1 MLPKVMD
8 VPLGHLLVPQ
18 NMNTKEPPYEYC
30 ALRFLTQWERKERS
44 LYVVISRAPSA
55 DDVRKALRYFQVAR
69 GFRGLRAEADKV
81 VDALA
86 IKSRRLNAK
95 NVVSRVDG
103 LSDSFKQDFGS
114 RNLSAA
120 SKLLWLSR
128 RNPILILDS
137 RSVASLGALGNKFD
151 PKDYAAY
158 YECWR
163 TEFKKRQREIKKA
176 VSKLVSIKMFT
187 SAWYKSPGEL
197 RQDLS
202 SDWFVERTFDLFLWE
217 LGGES

>member
-1 MLPKVMD
+1 MK
-8 VPLGHLLVPQ
+8 
-18 NMNTKEPPYEYC
+18 TKELPYEYC

-44 LYVVISRAPSA
+44 LYEVISRAPSA
-55 DDVRKALRYFQVAR
+55 NDVRKALRYFQVAR
-69 GFRGLRAEADKV
+69 GFRGLRAEAEKIV
-81 VDALA
+81 AALA
-86 IKSRRLNAK
+86 TKCRGLNAK

-103 LSDSFKQDFGS
+103 IAKSFEQDFGS

-128 RNPILILDS
+128 RNPVVILDS
-137 RSVASLGALGNKFD
+137 RSVASLGALGSKFD
-151 PKDYAAY
+151 PRDYAAY

-163 TEFKKRQREIKKA
+163 AEFTKRRRQIKKA
-176 VSKLVSIKMFT
+176 VSRLVTIKMFT
-187 SAWYKSPGEL
+187 AAWYKSPGEL
-197 RQDLS
+197 RKDLS

>member
-1 MLPKVMD
+1 M
-8 VPLGHLLVPQ
+8 VPLLVPQ

-30 ALRFLTQWERKERS
+30 ALRFLTHWETKERS
-44 LYVVISRAPSA
+44 LYEVISRPPSA
-55 DDVRKALRYFQVAR
+55 DDVRKALHSFQVDR
-69 GFRGLRAEADKV
+69 EFRGLRAEADKIV
-81 VDALA
+81 KALT
-86 IKSRRLNAK
+86 IKCRRLNAE
-95 NVVSRVDG
+95 NVVSRVNG
-103 LSDSFKQDFGS
+103 LSDTFKQDFGS

-128 RNPILILDS
+128 RNPVVILNS

-151 PKDYAAY
+151 SKDYAAY

-163 TEFKKRQREIKKA
+163 TEFKKREREIKKA

-187 SAWYKSPGEL
+187 AAWYKSPGEL
-197 RQDLS
+197 RQDIS

-217 LGGES
+217 LGGVERERS